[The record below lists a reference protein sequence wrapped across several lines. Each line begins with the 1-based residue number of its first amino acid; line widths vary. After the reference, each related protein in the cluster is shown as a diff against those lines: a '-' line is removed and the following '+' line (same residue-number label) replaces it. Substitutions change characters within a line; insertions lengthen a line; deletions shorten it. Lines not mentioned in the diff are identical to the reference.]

1 MSSLLERFD
10 AKGPKKILALD
21 GGGIR
26 GALTLGY
33 LKKIET
39 ILKAKHPENPDYRMS
54 DYFDLIGGTS
64 TGAII
69 ATLLA
74 LGKSVDE
81 ITKMYMVLGGKIFK
95 EKRDWWNPLET
106 LKWLKANY
114 DYRGLQKELEN
125 AVGGA
130 DITLGSDTLK
140 TGLCI
145 VAKRADTNSIWPMIN
160 HPRGKF
166 YDTELG
172 RNKDLPL
179 AKVVRASTAAPTYFA
194 PQMMD
199 VTPGQNAAFIDGGL
213 SMANNPAL
221 TMLMVATFKG
231 FPFHWPMGEENI
243 LLVSVG
249 TGYSQFKKH
258 AGDID
263 DATLLTWAASIPDM
277 LMQDASWQN
286 RLILQWLSQSP
297 TAEELDMEIG
307 DMKGDVLSGKPLISY
322 LRYNFLI
329 NKDTLNGLK
338 LDEEKLNEL
347 GYDKTFDDEGAK
359 NIVDMAR
366 AKNREILYEIG
377 VKASASIKPEHF
389 NKF

>member
-1 MSSLLERFD
+1 MSALLERFD

-39 ILKAKHPENPDYRMS
+39 ILKAKHPDKPDYRMS

-81 ITKMYMVLGGKIFK
+81 ITTLYMKLGDKIFK
-95 EKRDWWNPLET
+95 EKRNWWNPLET
-106 LKWLKANY
+106 MKWLKANY
-114 DYRGLQKELEN
+114 DYHGLQIELQN
-125 AVGGA
+125 AVGA
-130 DITLGSDTLK
+130 DTTLGSDKIK
-140 TGLCI
+140 TGLCV

-166 YDTELG
+166 YDSKDG
-172 RNKDLPL
+172 RNKDLLL

-199 VTPGQNAAFIDGGL
+199 VAEGQPAAFIDGGL

-221 TMLMVATFKG
+221 TMLMVATFNG

-249 TGYSQFKKH
+249 TGYSQFKRH

-286 RLILQWLSQSP
+286 RLILQWLSQSQ
-297 TAEELDMEIG
+297 TSEELDMEIG
-307 DMKGDVLSGKPLISY
+307 DMNGDVLSGKPLITY
-322 LRYNFLI
+322 LRYNFAI
-329 NKDTLNGLK
+329 NEKNLNS
-338 LDEEKLNEL
+338 L
-347 GYDKTFDDEGAK
+347 GFDRTFDENDAK
-359 NIVDMAR
+359 DIVDMAK
-366 AKNREILYEIG
+366 AKNKEILYEIG
-377 VKASASIKPEHF
+377 LKASTSIKAEHF